1 MQRERLHDDLIGDLI
16 PTERRYEIYDEKIP
30 NLAIRIGA
38 RRKTFVLVNRFSANG
53 KTVRR
58 AIGAFPQTTTAE
70 ARLRAAD
77 WNVLQKIG
85 VDPAVEQAA
94 KKKAEALRLRSTF
107 RLVVE
112 DYIAYLPL
120 RERNRSSDEDA
131 AFIRANILNPTR
143 NSWLDNPIS
152 EITDDNVA
160 SLVESL
166 KARGVST
173 TAYKTLKMLRTIF
186 NWAMLPSR
194 RKMIGLQHNPIR
206 DLTPRLMG
214 LRKRSRTRVL
224 DYREIR
230 AFLAAAAATP
240 PAYRHCFRALIETG
254 QRIGEVS
261 RMRWSYIDLEMKTW
275 LIPGNTSK
283 PEDDHTVPLSDAMI
297 SILVRLR
304 TEQPYDQGDFVFS
317 SSRGKYPLTNFSKK
331 KNAFLEEFNASLPP
345 GPRGEPPRRWTWHDV
360 RRTVRTQLEPIVSR
374 REVAEAAI
382 GHSKAGM
389 DRIYNHYAYRRE
401 VRKAFNAWSD
411 LLKKIE
417 TGTLTIEDWEH

>member
-1 MQRERLHDDLIGDLI
+1 MQRERLHDDYIGDLA
-16 PTERRYEIYDEKIP
+16 PAEGRYEVYDEKIP

-58 AIGAFPQTTTAE
+58 AIGAFPQITTAE

-77 WNVLQKIG
+77 WNALQKAG

-94 KKKAEALRLRSTF
+94 KREAEALRLRSTF
-107 RLVVE
+107 GLVVE

-120 RERNRSSDEDA
+120 RARHRSSDEEA
-131 AFIRANILNPTR
+131 AFIRANILNPAR
-143 NSWLDNPIS
+143 NKWLDKPIS
-152 EITDDNVA
+152 EVTDDDVA
-160 SLVESL
+160 SLVEAM
-166 KARGVST
+166 KARGVLT
-173 TAYKTLKMLRTIF
+173 TAYKSLKVLRTIF
-186 NWAMLPSR
+186 SWAMLPSR
-194 RKMIGLQHNPIR
+194 RKLIGLLHNPIR
-206 DLTPRLMG
+206 DLPPRVMG
-214 LRKRSRTRVL
+214 LRKRSRTRVF

-240 PAYRHCFRALIETG
+240 PPYRHCFRALIETG

-297 SILVRLR
+297 AMLVRLR
-304 TEQPYDQGDFVFS
+304 AEQPYDQGDFVFS

-331 KNAFLEEFNASLPP
+331 KKAFLEEFNASLPP

>member
-1 MQRERLHDDLIGDLI
+1 MQRQELHDHYIKNL
-16 PTERRYEIYDEKIP
+16 PSAETRYEIYDEEIR

-38 RRKTFVLVNRFSANG
+38 RRKTFVLVTRFGANG

-58 AIGAFPQTTTAE
+58 AIGTFPDTTTAN
-70 ARLRAAD
+70 ARLRAKD
-77 WNVLQKIG
+77 WNVLQKEG
-85 VDPAVEQAA
+85 VDPAVEENA
-94 KKKAEALRLRSTF
+94 KREAEALRLRSTF
-107 RLVVE
+107 RLVME

-131 AFIRANILNPTR
+131 AFIRANILNPAR
-143 NSWLDNPIS
+143 NFWLDNPIS

-166 KARGVST
+166 KARGVLT
-173 TAYKTLKMLRTIF
+173 TAYKTLKMLRTFF

-194 RKMIGLQHNPIR
+194 RKLIGLQHNPIR

-214 LRKRSRTRVL
+214 LRKRSRTRVF

-230 AFLAAAAATP
+230 AFLAAATATP
-240 PAYRHCFRALIETG
+240 PPYRHCFRALIETG

-283 PEDDHTVPLSDAMI
+283 AEDDHTVPLSDAMI
-297 SILVRLR
+297 AMLVRLR
-304 TEQPYDQGDFVFS
+304 AEQPYDQGDFVFS

-331 KNAFLEEFNASLPP
+331 KDAFLEDFNASLPP

-389 DRIYNHYAYRRE
+389 DRIYNHYSYRRE

>member
-1 MQRERLHDDLIGDLI
+1 MKRERLHDDYIDDLVLAGH
-16 PTERRYEIYDEKIP
+16 RYEIYDEKIP

-38 RRKTFVLVNRFSANG
+38 RRKTFILVSRFGANG

-58 AIGAFPQTTTAE
+58 AIGTFPHTTTAD
-70 ARLRAAD
+70 ARSRAAD
-77 WNVLQKIG
+77 WNALQKDG

-94 KKKAEALRLRSTF
+94 RREAEMLRLRSTF
-107 RLVVE
+107 RLVME

-120 RERNRSSDEDA
+120 RERNRSSDEDE
-131 AFIRANILNPTR
+131 AFIRANILNPAR
-143 NSWLDNPIS
+143 NTWLDKPIS
-152 EITDDNVA
+152 QVTDDDVA
-160 SLVESL
+160 SLVEDL
-166 KARGVST
+166 KARGVLT
-173 TAYKTLKMLRTIF
+173 TAYKTLKMLRTFF
-186 NWAMLPSR
+186 NWGMLPSR
-194 RKMIGLQHNPIR
+194 RKLIGLEYNPIR

-214 LRKRSRTRVL
+214 LRKRLRTRVL

-240 PAYRHCFRALIETG
+240 PPYRDCFRALIETG

-261 RMRWSYIDLEMKTW
+261 RMRWPYIDLEMRTW

-297 SILVRLR
+297 AMLVRLR
-304 TEQPYDQGDFVFS
+304 AEQPYDQGDFVFS

-331 KNAFLEEFNASLPP
+331 KDAFLEEFNASLPA
-345 GPRGEPPRRWTWHDV
+345 GPHGEPPRRWTWHDV

-389 DRIYNHYAYRRE
+389 DRIYNHYSYRRE
-401 VRKAFNAWSD
+401 VRKAFNIWSG
-411 LLKKIE
+411 LLAKIE
-417 TGTLTIEDWEH
+417 AGTLTIEDWEH